1 MSDKSNV
8 DYKQPAVQ
16 WAQRED
22 CIWLTILVENCT
34 VPIIKILPNRLSF
47 KGRRALAMVVLGF
60 QIIYE
65 EHNFFLDQ

>member
-1 MSDKSNV
+1 MSKTPM

-22 CIWLTILVENCT
+22 CVWLTILVENCT

-47 KGRRALAMVVLGF
+47 KGEYLLPITMYRGGRGGESLV
-60 QIIYE
+60 
-65 EHNFFLDQ
+65 